1 MRLLARF
8 SIKPTGD
15 LPEFPG
21 GCSREALTTAT
32 TIGDRVPGAG
42 SRKIPGLGAGWGV
55 TVSNSALEARNRL
68 LRALNPKDLA
78 LLRSTSRV
86 SLSAG
91 ELLETSGARIEHCYF
106 VEQGAISVRANSP
119 GCRPVDVGLV
129 GAEGMTG
136 LPVVMNDDRSPNETY
151 VQIAGSAYR
160 VAADDLRNAL
170 AASTSLRGLLLRY
183 AQWFLTQTIHTAL
196 ANSTATIGERLAR
209 WILMAHDRVGDCLPF
224 THELLARTLGVR
236 RSGVTD
242 ALHILEG
249 RGLIRATRGKITVLD
264 RDGLIDS
271 AGGSYG
277 VPEAEYERLLGL
289 KANLAE
295 VAERR
300 GHDPARFAV
309 GSAPAVPSP
318 VPGIAGE
325 P

>member
-1 MRLLARF
+1 
-8 SIKPTGD
+8 
-15 LPEFPG
+15 
-21 GCSREALTTAT
+21 
-32 TIGDRVPGAG
+32 
-42 SRKIPGLGAGWGV
+42 
-55 TVSNSALEARNRL
+55 VSNSALEARNRL
-68 LRALNPKDLA
+68 LRALDPKDLA

-86 SLSAG
+86 SLNAG

-209 WILMAHDRVGDCLPF
+209 WVVMAHDRVGDCLPF

-289 KANLAE
+289 NANLAE

-300 GHDPARFAV
+300 GHDQARFAV
-309 GSAPAVPSP
+309 GSPPGVPSP